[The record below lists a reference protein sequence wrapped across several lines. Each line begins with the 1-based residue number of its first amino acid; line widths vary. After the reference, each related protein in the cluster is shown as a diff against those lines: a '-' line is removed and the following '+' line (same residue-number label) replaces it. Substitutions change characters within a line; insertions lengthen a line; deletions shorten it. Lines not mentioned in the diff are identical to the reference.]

1 MEINF
6 YGLPISLLPQK
17 ALWVKQ
23 EKLLVVADLH
33 LGKAQY
39 FQANGIPISANTH
52 VQDLFNLQSLIELYN
67 PNKVLFLGDLFH
79 AGPLAIADFEH
90 FLDKNKRIQFL
101 LTMGNHDDKSSKIV
115 LPQKIIS
122 LTDWKVGEVVF
133 QHHPSN
139 SEASPTVCGHIHPK
153 YKIHALP
160 RSKAL
165 PCFYWNQYNL
175 ILPSFGSFTGGKLVV
190 KDKQTQGIYVVGKE
204 KVFEM

>member
-52 VQDLFNLQSLIELYN
+52 VRDLFNLQSLIELYN

-101 LTMGNHDDKSSKIV
+101 LTIGNHDDKSSKIV

-139 SEASPTVCGHIHPK
+139 SKASPTVCGHIHPK